1 MPAPVDIL
9 ISASA
14 FAQAEVLTSHRKVV
28 IIVTTKSYKKKYS
41 LKDLKEIVSTQEN
54 KADCQLR

>member
-28 IIVTTKSYKKKYS
+28 TIVTAKSYKREVPVRRFKR
-41 LKDLKEIVSTQEN
+41 N
-54 KADCQLR
+54 